1 MIPSELNKKQQEFQE
16 TAEFQELMK
25 HRYKIEAKNSE
36 LKHRYGLDKAESTRL
51 IPMSLQ
57 GATAMFVANMK
68 RIMTLM
74 EKKEG

>member
-1 MIPSELNKKQQEFQE
+1 
-16 TAEFQELMK
+16 MK

-74 EKKEG
+74 EKKED